1 MTILSPNDSPTGLP
15 VNWDTSAACV
25 KLRMAPNVDL
35 IEPGDIILFAP
46 IKPALHQKGI
56 ISAQKGLPSNS
67 VRWTHAAIAFDRNR
81 IVEAVVKGGVMC
93 GNLFDSCGDHYIK
106 IRRPVGLDKVE
117 RMRFAMEALSNI
129 STKYSLLYAAKIGLS
144 RKLPNIFPDNL
155 FPREKDVVCSQFISN
170 AFVKAA
176 NSKLIEDRLF
186 NVTPA
191 HIDSTNVL
199 QDVSIGWRPL
209 VQ

>member
-25 KLRMAPNVDL
+25 KLGMAPDVDL

-56 ISAQKGLPSNS
+56 ISAQKGLPLNS

-93 GNLFDSCGDHYIK
+93 GNLFDSCGNHYIK
-106 IRRPVGLDKVE
+106 IRRPVGLTQVE

-144 RKLPNIFPDNL
+144 RRFKNISHDNL
-155 FPREKDVVCSQFISN
+155 FRGEKDVVCSQFISN
-170 AFVKAA
+170 AFVKATD
-176 NSKLIEDRLF
+176 SKLVKSQLF

-191 HIDSTNVL
+191 HIDNTNVL